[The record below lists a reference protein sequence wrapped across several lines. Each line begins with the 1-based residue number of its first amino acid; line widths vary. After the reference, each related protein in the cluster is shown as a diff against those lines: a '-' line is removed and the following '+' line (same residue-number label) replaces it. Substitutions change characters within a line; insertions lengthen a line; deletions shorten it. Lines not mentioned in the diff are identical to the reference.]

1 RSNEPPLP
9 GRSSPHTTSSRDPSL
24 LAEALTH
31 SPIPSTPRTA
41 PRIVGDAALCL
52 ALTNYLYLTNPDL
65 GPGPLSLIRA
75 ANISTEKLARVA
87 VRHGLYRLLR
97 RNSPKLDE
105 MVEEFTRIV
114 EREGEGEMYG
124 QPYGGSTIKA
134 PKVLADIVESIA
146 AAVYV
151 DCNLNLEKMWMVFR
165 GLLEPIIT
173 AENLDEQPVTTLY
186 EYCQKKGKALN
197 FKNWKKG
204 NVNVTNVFVDGEL
217 IGIGYSEHQNIAK
230 LNAARDAIQKLGDL
244 KGEHVD
250 MDIGGEESNT
260 AKHKLNEMCSKK
272 HWPKPV
278 YRMEGEEG
286 PPHDKKFACSVQVRI
301 SNKEYF
307 EVGDLKSRIRDSE
320 NSAAA
325 KVLAEI
331 RKG

>member
-1 RSNEPPLP
+1 
-9 GRSSPHTTSSRDPSL
+9 
-24 LAEALTH
+24 
-31 SPIPSTPRTA
+31 
-41 PRIVGDAALCL
+41 
-52 ALTNYLYLTNPDL
+52 
-65 GPGPLSLIRA
+65 
-75 ANISTEKLARVA
+75 
-87 VRHGLYRLLR
+87 
-97 RNSPKLDE
+97 

-278 YRMEGEEG
+278 YRSATKLWFGSRTPVVPVKARRHG
-286 PPHDKKFACSVQVRI
+286 SPLDTCFVDTAPRPPRFGLGSATWAPRHRHLPSPPPNLGARSSHIVDP
-301 SNKEYF
+301 
-307 EVGDLKSRIRDSE
+307 EVYIT
-320 NSAAA
+320 
-325 KVLAEI
+325 
-331 RKG
+331 